1 MSTLRSAAAAVEMTA
16 TETGFLR
23 RNGPDGVRVAYQT
36 WGRQRPGAVCGDV
49 LLVHGSLQSSKVW
62 SKHGYVAQ
70 LAQRYRVITIDVRG
84 HGLSDRP
91 EHPAGY
97 DIQASVRDVCA
108 LLDHFGIAKTHYLGY
123 SLGGRIGLAMA
134 AVAPERLAS
143 LVVAGSSSR
152 PQRGAVNVVMFPNAI
167 AVTEKSGVEGF
178 VRGWQEHR
186 GVSMGSG
193 FRATVE
199 ALGARGL
206 VALMRQWDAEPGVP
220 EDVLAQVRTP
230 SLFFAGS
237 RDMLRLADSR
247 DAATLMPR
255 AYFTLLEGAD
265 HSQTIAMRERI
276 LDRAEAFFR
285 LAEFPDIE
293 QLSAVG

>member
-1 MSTLRSAAAAVEMTA
+1 MSTLSSTAVAVEMAA

-23 RNGPDGVRVAYQT
+23 RNGPDGVRVAYQA
-36 WGRQRPGAVCGDV
+36 WGRRRPGAVCGDV
-49 LLVHGSLQSSKVW
+49 LLVHGSLQSSKMW
-62 SKHGYVAQ
+62 SRHGYVAQ
-70 LAQRYRVITIDVRG
+70 LAQRYRVITLDVRG
-84 HGLSDRP
+84 HGLSDKP
-91 EHPAGY
+91 EHPGGY

-108 LLDHFGIAKTHYLGY
+108 LLDHLGITKTHYLGY
-123 SLGGRIGLAMA
+123 SLGGRIGLTLAT
-134 AVAPERLAS
+134 VAPERLAS
-143 LVVAGSSSR
+143 LVVAGASSR
-152 PQRGAVNVVMFPNAI
+152 PQRGAVNVVMFPDAI
-167 AVTEKSGVEGF
+167 AVTEMSGVEGF
-178 VRGWQEHR
+178 VRGWQEYR
-186 GVSMGSG
+186 GASMGSG

-206 VALMRQWDAEPGVP
+206 VALMRQWDVEPGVP

-247 DAATLMPR
+247 DAAALMPR

-265 HSQTIAMRERI
+265 HAQTIAMRERI

-293 QLSAVG
+293 KLSAVG

>member
-1 MSTLRSAAAAVEMTA
+1 MSTLTSTAVPVEMTA

-23 RNGPDGVRVAYQT
+23 RNGPDGARVAYQT
-36 WGRQRPGAVCGDV
+36 WGRRRPGASCGDV

-84 HGLSDRP
+84 HGRSDKP

-108 LLDHFGIAKTHYLGY
+108 LLDHLEIAQTHFLGY
-123 SLGGRIGLAMA
+123 SLGGRIGLTMA
-134 AVAPERLAS
+134 AAAPERLAS

-152 PQRGAVNVVMFPNAI
+152 PQCGAVNVVMFPDAI
-167 AVTEKSGVEGF
+167 AVTEKWGVEGF
-178 VRGWQEHR
+178 VQGWQEHR
-186 GVSMGSG
+186 GTTMGSG
-193 FRATVE
+193 FRATVD

-206 VALMRQWDAEPGVP
+206 VALMRQWDAEPGVA
-220 EDVLAQVRTP
+220 EDVLAQVQTP

-247 DAATLMPR
+247 HAAALMPR

-265 HSQTIAMRERI
+265 HGQTIAMRDRI

-293 QLSAVG
+293 KLSAVG

>member
-23 RNGPDGVRVAYQT
+23 RNDPDGVRVAYHT

-152 PQRGAVNVVMFPNAI
+152 PQRGAVNVVMFPDAI

-247 DAATLMPR
+247 DAAALMPR

>member
-1 MSTLRSAAAAVEMTA
+1 MSTLRSAAAAVGMTA
-16 TETGFLR
+16 TETGFIR
-23 RNGPDGVRVAYQT
+23 RNDPDGVRVAYQT

-108 LLDHFGIAKTHYLGY
+108 LLDHFGIGKTHYLGY
-123 SLGGRIGLAMA
+123 SLGGRIGLTMA

-152 PQRGAVNVVMFPNAI
+152 PQRGAVNVVMFPDAI

-247 DAATLMPR
+247 DAAALMPR

-293 QLSAVG
+293 KLSAVG